1 MSTAVMVALMKMN
14 RPVPVV
20 DVGGVSSLLYYPSR
34 ISFTP
39 LSHHDRWS
47 IQGQWDTAAHTGKTL
62 SLTQAEKWNAHFLLA
77 LSK

>member
-1 MSTAVMVALMKMN
+1 MVALMKMN

-39 LSHHDRWS
+39 LSHHDR
-47 IQGQWDTAAHTGKTL
+47 
-62 SLTQAEKWNAHFLLA
+62 
-77 LSK
+77 